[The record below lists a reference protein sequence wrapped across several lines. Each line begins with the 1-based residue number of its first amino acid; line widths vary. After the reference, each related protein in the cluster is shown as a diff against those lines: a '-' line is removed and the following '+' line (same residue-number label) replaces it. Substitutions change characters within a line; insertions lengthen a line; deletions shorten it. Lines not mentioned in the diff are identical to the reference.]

1 MFIMVSI
8 LRRLGESHTI
18 MVNRWEPTGTLKEVI
33 DSLHIVEGEVRTLFT
48 RFITAIAEIT
58 PVSTTLADTGVAFVP
73 MLVAA
78 GVVLVIIGV
87 AVVLVRMRLARVD
100 R

>member
-1 MFIMVSI
+1 MSVMVSI
-8 LRRLGESHTI
+8 LRRLRESHTN
-18 MVNRWEPTGTLKEVI
+18 MVNRWEATGTLREVI
-33 DSLHIVEGEVRTLFT
+33 DSLHTVEGGVRTLFT
-48 RFITAIAEIT
+48 RLIAEAAEIT
-58 PVSTTLADTGVAFVP
+58 PISTTLADTGVAFVP

-78 GVVLVIIGV
+78 GVVLVVIGV

>member
-1 MFIMVSI
+1 
-8 LRRLGESHTI
+8 
-18 MVNRWEPTGTLKEVI
+18 
-33 DSLHIVEGEVRTLFT
+33 
-48 RFITAIAEIT
+48 
-58 PVSTTLADTGVAFVP
+58 

-78 GVVLVIIGV
+78 AVVLVVIGV

>member
-1 MFIMVSI
+1 
-8 LRRLGESHTI
+8 LT
-18 MVNRWEPTGTLKEVI
+18 K
-33 DSLHIVEGEVRTLFT
+33 LHICYTYEGEVRALFA
-48 RFITAIAEIT
+48 RFTEIT

-78 GVVLVIIGV
+78 AVVLVVVGI
-87 AVVLVRMRLARVD
+87 AVVLVRMRLARVE

>member
-1 MFIMVSI
+1 
-8 LRRLGESHTI
+8 
-18 MVNRWEPTGTLKEVI
+18 MVNCWEATGTLKEVI

-48 RFITAIAEIT
+48 RFIAEVAEIT

-78 GVVLVIIGV
+78 GIVLVIIGV

>member
-1 MFIMVSI
+1 M
-8 LRRLGESHTI
+8 
-18 MVNRWEPTGTLKEVI
+18 KA
-33 DSLHIVEGEVRTLFT
+33 EGEVRVLFT
-48 RFITAIAEIT
+48 RWTAEIT

-73 MLVAA
+73 MLIAA
-78 GVVLVIIGV
+78 AVVLVVIGV

>member
-1 MFIMVSI
+1 
-8 LRRLGESHTI
+8 
-18 MVNRWEPTGTLKEVI
+18 
-33 DSLHIVEGEVRTLFT
+33 LFP
-48 RFITAIAEIT
+48 RFTPEIH
-58 PVSTTLADTGVAFVP
+58 PVSSTLADTGVAFVP

-78 GVVLVIIGV
+78 AVVLVVIGV

>member
-1 MFIMVSI
+1 MKLSI
-8 LRRLGESHTI
+8 RY
-18 MVNRWEPTGTLKEVI
+18 MQ
-33 DSLHIVEGEVRTLFT
+33 VEGEVRALFT
-48 RFITAIAEIT
+48 RLTTEIT

-73 MLVAA
+73 MLIAA
-78 GVVLVIIGV
+78 AVVLVVIGV

>member
-1 MFIMVSI
+1 MKLSI
-8 LRRLGESHTI
+8 RYMQAEGGVRALFA
-18 MVNRWEPTGTLKEVI
+18 RWTT
-33 DSLHIVEGEVRTLFT
+33 
-48 RFITAIAEIT
+48 EIT

-73 MLVAA
+73 MLIAA
-78 GVVLVIIGV
+78 AVVLVVIGV

>member
-1 MFIMVSI
+1 
-8 LRRLGESHTI
+8 
-18 MVNRWEPTGTLKEVI
+18 
-33 DSLHIVEGEVRTLFT
+33 VRALFA
-48 RFITAIAEIT
+48 RFTEIT

-78 GVVLVIIGV
+78 AVVLVVIGI
-87 AVVLVRMRLARVD
+87 AVVLVRMRLARVE

>member
-1 MFIMVSI
+1 M
-8 LRRLGESHTI
+8 
-18 MVNRWEPTGTLKEVI
+18 
-33 DSLHIVEGEVRTLFT
+33 FT
-48 RFITAIAEIT
+48 RFIAEIT
-58 PVSTTLADTGVAFVP
+58 PVGTTLADTGVAFVP

-78 GVVLVIIGV
+78 AVVLVVIGV